1 MLNQLNRTPN
11 QNNPVNKEQKP
22 TSSKN
27 TVNICAWNIRRGLLI
42 REEELKLI
50 IKSNKLGVIFLVET
64 DTNSVNSETDYKL
77 PGFKTIVQTKE
88 TENDI
93 TRIICLVDE
102 KMSANTIIRQDLTSK
117 NFPSLWLELENEA
130 GKNILCG
137 GFYREWAPGGDKS
150 IEAQVKSM
158 KIFSNQIECAS
169 HEDKSIVIL
178 GDANLCSLKWDSPG
192 FLQRRIAEEI
202 RETLIQCG
210 LVQLPL
216 GITYVA
222 DRLNDD
228 GSEITSSLD
237 HIYLSVDLENNTKC
251 FKLDSSGTDHL
262 PIVAR
267 VQLSTKARPSCGA
280 QKTIKKRS
288 MKDFTKTCWI
298 DCLRNRDWS
307 LVSNSSEV
315 NEKAKEFTKLV
326 NLALDECAPYR
337 SYKVRENFKP
347 GLTEAAK
354 KLIRERDITRKKIPD
369 AQDHEKPALKARYK
383 QLRNKAISQI
393 RKDSILMNG
402 AKISEAKNE
411 GETWRI
417 VNDIVKPK
425 SSIIIIIT
433 GPDGDI
439 SDEQEVADAFNT
451 FFVKKIEDLK
461 AKIDP
466 NQKNDPLEKVKERV
480 KNKNLHFSLKTVTV
494 QTVKKLMQKMAKK
507 KSKGNDGIPQDCL
520 LLGQE
525 VIAGP
530 LTEVINSSIT
540 TGAFP
545 EEWKEAIVV
554 PILKKGDPKEPKNYR
569 PVSCLPAASKVL
581 EKVVCEQ
588 LTRFAEVH
596 NLLPNCQHG
605 FRTQRSTMTALS
617 SMQKDW
623 IKNTEEGLMTGVLV
637 WDLSS
642 AFDTLDIE
650 LFIRKI
656 ETYGADNLTQDWFRS
671 FLSGRTQRVRIG
683 GALSAPL
690 VLESGVPQG
699 GILSPIIFTIYTAD
713 MEDWL
718 KESTLTNFADDTTT
732 VSKGKE
738 AAQIKMNLEDDA
750 RNVLSFMA
758 SNGLVANKAKTEF
771 LVLNQKDKTS
781 TILSTITV
789 GDQIINRTNDTKLL
803 GVYIEESQEWTV
815 QLKNLKSSLNQRL
828 WVIRRIKRQ
837 LPKDKLIGVVHSL
850 WVSKLRYG
858 LQLCTK
864 VRISTADPTPVY
876 MKALQT
882 TQNRMLRLLN
892 GSKIKDKIST
902 KSMLEKFRFLSV
914 NQLSAKIKLLE
925 VWKTINKPDYPLSLE
940 KYNRTGNVQSHDLR
954 IQPNRVFDDNCR
966 LQKSESS
973 FHKDAAR
980 LWNASPTDIRRATSL
995 DIAKKAIDGYCRTL
1009 PV

>member
-1 MLNQLNRTPN
+1 
-11 QNNPVNKEQKP
+11 
-22 TSSKN
+22 
-27 TVNICAWNIRRGLLI
+27 
-42 REEELKLI
+42 
-50 IKSNKLGVIFLVET
+50 
-64 DTNSVNSETDYKL
+64 
-77 PGFKTIVQTKE
+77 
-88 TENDI
+88 
-93 TRIICLVDE
+93 
-102 KMSANTIIRQDLTSK
+102 
-117 NFPSLWLELENEA
+117 
-130 GKNILCG
+130 
-137 GFYREWAPGGDKS
+137 
-150 IEAQVKSM
+150 
-158 KIFSNQIECAS
+158 
-169 HEDKSIVIL
+169 
-178 GDANLCSLKWDSPG
+178 
-192 FLQRRIAEEI
+192 
-202 RETLIQCG
+202 
-210 LVQLPL
+210 
-216 GITYVA
+216 
-222 DRLNDD
+222 
-228 GSEITSSLD
+228 
-237 HIYLSVDLENNTKC
+237 
-251 FKLDSSGTDHL
+251 
-262 PIVAR
+262 
-267 VQLSTKARPSCGA
+267 
-280 QKTIKKRS
+280 
-288 MKDFTKTCWI
+288 
-298 DCLRNRDWS
+298 
-307 LVSNSSEV
+307 
-315 NEKAKEFTKLV
+315 
-326 NLALDECAPYR
+326 
-337 SYKVRENFKP
+337 
-347 GLTEAAK
+347 
-354 KLIRERDITRKKIPD
+354 
-369 AQDHEKPALKARYK
+369 
-383 QLRNKAISQI
+383 
-393 RKDSILMNG
+393 
-402 AKISEAKNE
+402 
-411 GETWRI
+411 
-417 VNDIVKPK
+417 
-425 SSIIIIIT
+425 
-433 GPDGDI
+433 
-439 SDEQEVADAFNT
+439 
-451 FFVKKIEDLK
+451 
-461 AKIDP
+461 
-466 NQKNDPLEKVKERV
+466 
-480 KNKNLHFSLKTVTV
+480 
-494 QTVKKLMQKMAKK
+494 
-507 KSKGNDGIPQDCL
+507 
-520 LLGQE
+520 

-642 AFDTLDIE
+642 GFDTLDIE
-650 LFIRKI
+650 LFKRKI
-656 ETYGADNLTQDWFRS
+656 ETYGADNLTQVWFRS
-671 FLSGRTQRVRIG
+671 FLSSRTQRVRIG

-771 LVLNQKDKTS
+771 LVLNEKDKTS

-815 QLKNLKSSLNQRL
+815 HLKNLKSSLNQRL

-973 FHKDAAR
+973 FHKDASR
-980 LWNASPTDIRRATSL
+980 LWNASPTDIRKATSQ